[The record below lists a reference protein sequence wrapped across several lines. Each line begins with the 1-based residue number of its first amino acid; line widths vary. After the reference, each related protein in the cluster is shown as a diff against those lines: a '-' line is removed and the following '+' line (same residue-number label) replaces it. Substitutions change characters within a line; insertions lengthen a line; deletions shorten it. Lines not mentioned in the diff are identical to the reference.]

1 MVIFSIALFQLR
13 DYKLGGNVHY
23 WTVVVTGLGIIVGLL
38 TIGGVFWRAARTI
51 NQTLEEIKDNTADIA
66 VLKNSVDQV
75 KDRLIAESK
84 TQADAMRKSW
94 RKNFPHD

>member
-1 MVIFSIALFQLR
+1 M
-13 DYKLGGNVHY
+13 HY
-23 WTVVVTGLGIIVGLL
+23 WSIIATGLGVIVGLL

-51 NQTLEEIKDNTADIA
+51 NKTLEEIKDNTAEIA
-66 VLKNSVDQV
+66 VLKTSVDQV

-94 RKNFPHD
+94 KKNLPHD